1 MLGCWAPR
9 ASEGA
14 AWRRSAE
21 EAGLKPKRK
30 FNDERHL
37 IRGTIV
43 PSAEDTDRS
52 KVPLGH

>member
-1 MLGCWAPR
+1 MLGCWAPVPR
-9 ASEGA
+9 GGA

-21 EAGLKPKRK
+21 EAGLKPKGK